1 MRLTEIPNIWRRASF
16 GWAALVRAL
25 VVSVPCVALL
35 SPSPMVSSAAPAG
48 PPPIVH
54 EEKHLSVYTQQSR
67 YGLNIYDRAGQEY
80 VDLVNLIE
88 PLGAVDVQ
96 YGGTMKVRLGNV
108 EGKFKEG
115 KSKVKIGPKDTELP
129 GKVLLESGRILIPL
143 RGAETVLS
151 LYTGFHA
158 DLHYPAQRLFLSD
171 TVTRYSPHLYSTAP
185 GGVRL
190 DFTNPVNPVVSTDG
204 NKLKLTF
211 TREPVLPGTENV
223 GFSDKVITSLAFKE
237 NKGNSEI
244 TVTGVTPL
252 IARFG
257 DAGKS
262 ITIVPAPSSINAATA
277 AASPSAAPSPV
288 ESASQPAPPPAA
300 APVAVPLPRVP
311 PAQQGTRS
319 LILIDPS
326 HGGDERG
333 TAITSDIAEKDVTLE
348 IARRLRSELQ
358 KKNVRVALLRDGDVR
373 LSLDQR
379 AAMANA
385 MHPLLY
391 VVIHAGGPGAGVRVY
406 ITLLNGGGG
415 YGSFVP
421 WEWAQ
426 ASFADRSRLIAG
438 SMLQELKKIQVPAV
452 QLSVPVRPLNNVAA
466 PAVAIEVSSPEPA
479 MEGIRNA
486 SYQEQVAQAMATA
499 ILNSRGDLKDKPD
512 KPFADKVEKPDK
524 HP

>member
-1 MRLTEIPNIWRRASF
+1 M
-16 GWAALVRAL
+16 VRAL
-25 VVSVPCVALL
+25 VVALPCVVLL
-35 SPSPMVSSAAPAG
+35 RSPMVSSAAPPAA
-48 PPPIVH
+48 H
-54 EEKHLSVYTQQSR
+54 EEKRLSVYTQQSR
-67 YGLNIYDRAGQEY
+67 YGVNIYDRGGQEY

-96 YGGTMKVRLGNV
+96 YGGTIKVRLGST

-115 KSKVKIGPKDTELP
+115 KTKVKIGGKETELP

-143 RGAETVLS
+143 RGAEAALA

-158 DLHYPAQRLFLSD
+158 DLHAPAQRLFLSD
-171 TVTRYSPHLYSTAP
+171 TVTRYSPHLYTTAP

-190 DFTNPVNPVVSTDG
+190 DFTNPVNPTVSTDG

-211 TREPVLPGTENV
+211 THEPVLPGTENV

-252 IARFG
+252 IARFSDG
-257 DAGKS
+257 GKS
-262 ITIVPAPSSINAATA
+262 ITIVPAPGTTNAASA
-277 AASPSAAPSPV
+277 ALSASPAPAFSPGDTASPQPVKPEDAAP
-288 ESASQPAPPPAA
+288 
-300 APVAVPLPRVP
+300 APVVIPRPP
-311 PAQQGTRS
+311 PAQQGQRS

-333 TAITSDIAEKDVTLE
+333 TGLSEDIAEKDVTLD

-358 KKNVRVALLRDGDVR
+358 KRNIRAALVRDGDAR
-373 LSLDQR
+373 LGLDQR
-379 AAMANA
+379 ANMANA

-391 VVIHAGGPGAGVRVY
+391 VVIHAGGPGTGVRIY
-406 ITLLNGGGG
+406 TTLFNGSGG

-421 WEWAQ
+421 WDWAQ
-426 ASFADRSRLIAG
+426 AGFADRSRLIAA
-438 SMLQELKKIQVPAV
+438 SMLQELKKIQVPAI

-466 PAVAIEVSSPEPA
+466 PAVAIEVAPPEPA
-479 MEGIRNA
+479 MESIRNA
-486 SYQEQVAQAMATA
+486 SYQGQVAQAMAIA
-499 ILNSRGDLKDKPD
+499 IMNSRGDLKDKQD
-512 KPFADKVEKPDK
+512 KPFVEKPGRQ
-524 HP
+524 P

>member
-1 MRLTEIPNIWRRASF
+1 
-16 GWAALVRAL
+16 
-25 VVSVPCVALL
+25 
-35 SPSPMVSSAAPAG
+35 MVSSAAPPTTA
-48 PPPIVH
+48 H
-54 EEKHLSVYTQQSR
+54 EEKRLSIYTQQSR
-67 YGLNIYDRAGQEY
+67 YGVNIYDRGGQEY

-88 PLGAVDVQ
+88 PLGTVDVQ
-96 YGGTMKVRLGNV
+96 YGGTIKVRLGNV

-115 KSKVKIGPKDTELP
+115 KTKVKIGGKDIELP
-129 GKVLLESGRILIPL
+129 GRVLLESGRILIPL
-143 RGAETVLS
+143 RGAETTLA

-171 TVTRYSPHLYSTAP
+171 TVTRYSPHLYTTAP

-190 DFTNPVNPVVSTDG
+190 DFTNPVNPTVSTDG
-204 NKLKLTF
+204 NKLKLAF

-223 GFSDKVITSLAFKE
+223 GFSDKVITSLTFKE
-237 NKGNSEI
+237 NNGNSEI
-244 TVTGVTPL
+244 TVTGATPL

-257 DAGKS
+257 DSGKS
-262 ITIVPAPSSINAATA
+262 ITIVPVPGATA
-277 AASPSAAPSPV
+277 AAAAAAATPAPSPSPV
-288 ESASQPAPPPAA
+288 ENASQPVTPEVAPAA
-300 APVAVPLPRVP
+300 VPIPRAP
-311 PAQQGTRS
+311 PAQQGQRS

-333 TAITSDIAEKDVTLE
+333 TALTGDIAEKDVTLE

-358 KKNVRVALLRDGDVR
+358 KKNIRVALVRDGDVR

-379 AAMANA
+379 AALANA

-406 ITLLNGGGG
+406 TTLFNGSGG

-426 ASFADRSRLIAG
+426 AGFADRSRLMAA
-438 SMLQELKKIQVPAV
+438 SMLQELKKIQVPVV

-466 PAVAIEVSSPEPA
+466 PAVAIEVASPESA
-479 MEGIRNA
+479 MESIQNA

-499 ILNSRGDLKDKPD
+499 IMNSRGDLKDKQD
-512 KPFADKVEKPDK
+512 KPLLDKPDK
-524 HP
+524 QP